1 MAQQRQQQSKFG
13 WTAFPHVNARAARF
27 IEQPWEEML
36 SALEQTNGYAVKSE
50 CPLLKLARFGQKK
63 TDKGS
68 LRSNENIE
76 ELFGVEGDYDAG
88 EMSLEEAA
96 ARLRSARVKCA
107 LYASPSWTQ
116 ERPKWRLLAP
126 LSVPVAGEGA
136 LAART
141 LFLSR
146 INGVLGGVLAGES
159 FTASQAFYFGYVQGG
174 HSHPFVRVEGDYVD
188 LRNDLNGGAIG
199 KSPKP
204 HSGLSGSGSSGG
216 GGGDAAEPNSRG
228 EWAFQERCTQLKRRL
243 VDGDGR
249 RDMFK
254 RYIGE
259 RARAGVA
266 VEGIMEE
273 VRGLAERY
281 VDRAHPVDLRNLEQ
295 IARDFVAG
303 EAGVVRGDASDPIAL
318 SFDRWGVGAAQLKDA
333 TPGEAEVHPY
343 NRYDPDLEGAPQA
356 IEYLLDGIIE
366 AGVVMLAG
374 STGAGKTTQLVP
386 LMFRV
391 AHLCAAEDPLRP
403 LLQRKIIYVSED
415 CRQVKRIVSSMR
427 LAGELEGCAPGT
439 VNERFKLVEAARI
452 TPRYI
457 VQAVDDYKN
466 FYTQNIN
473 PETGV
478 VFNAAPV
485 VVFDTANASFSLE
498 NESDNAEVGAAMA
511 TLKQKFAGL
520 PIIIVGH
527 LAKVLKRAEISDLS
541 ARGAGAWEA
550 DANQVL
556 YLTREEDNTRWLEVK
571 QAKHRFVERAEGIVF
586 GCSSNGRKVLDQLG
600 NWVYETVLHGVPRPS
615 AEGGLQA
622 IKQAKEE
629 EKQAIDEQSVGML
642 LTNVRKKLV
651 KMLSGL
657 GADDYLT
664 KNELCDW
671 IKANDTYLRTKAAQ
685 LAAVDR
691 WIREGHVEYTK
702 DIKKR
707 HIQHQGG
714 CRSARAKS

>member
-1 MAQQRQQQSKFG
+1 MAQQKENRFG
-13 WTAFPHVNARAARF
+13 WTAFPHVSAKAAKF
-27 IEQPWEEML
+27 IAQPWEEML
-36 SALEQTNGYAVKSE
+36 DALEKTNGYAVKGE
-50 CPLLKLARFGQKK
+50 CPLLKLARFGEKK

-96 ARLRSARVKCA
+96 ERLRSAGVKCA
-107 LYASPSWTQ
+107 LYASPSWSA
-116 ERPKWRLLAP
+116 EKPKWRVLAP
-126 LSVPVAGEGA
+126 LSESVVGGEVLA
-136 LAART
+136 LRT

-146 INGVLGGVLAGES
+146 VNGVLGGVLAGES
-159 FTASQAFYFGYVQGG
+159 FTASQAFYFGYVDGG
-174 HSHPFVRVEGDYVD
+174 HSHPFIRVGGDYVD
-188 LRNDLNGGAIG
+188 SRADLNDGAIG
-199 KSPKP
+199 RKAKA
-204 HSGLSGSGSSGG
+204 LTSGSHAS
-216 GGGDAAEPNSRG
+216 AEPHSRG

-259 RARAGVA
+259 RARAGLEVGR
-266 VEGIMEE
+266 VMEE
-273 VRGLAERY
+273 VRGLADKY
-281 VDRAHPVDLRNLEQ
+281 VDRAHPVDFKNLEQ

-303 EAGVVRGDASDPIAL
+303 EAGVVRGDANDTIAR
-318 SFDRWGVGAAQLKDA
+318 SFDRQGTVAEALE
-333 TPGEAEVHPY
+333 TPEVHPY
-343 NRYDPDLEGAPQA
+343 NRYDPDVEGAPQA
-356 IEYLLDGIIE
+356 IEYLVDGVIE

-374 STGAGKTTQLVP
+374 ATGAGKTTQLVP

-391 AHLCAAEDPLRP
+391 AHLCAADDPLKP

-415 CRQVKRIVSSMR
+415 PRQVKRIISSMR
-427 LAGELEGCAPGT
+427 LAGELGSAAPQE

-466 FYTQNIN
+466 FYTQNFSS
-473 PETGV
+473 ETGV

-485 VVFDTANASFSLE
+485 LVFDTANASFSLE

-527 LAKVLKRAEISDLS
+527 LAKALKRAEIADLS

-556 YLTREEDNTRWLEVK
+556 YLTREDDNTRWLEVK
-571 QAKHRFVERAEGIVF
+571 QAKHRFVEKAEGIMF

-600 NWVYETVLHGVPRPS
+600 NWVYETVLHGVPRVLGD
-615 AEGGLQA
+615 GGLEA

-629 EKQAIDEQSVGML
+629 EKQAIDEQSIGML
-642 LTNVRKKLV
+642 LNNARKKVIRHLES
-651 KMLSGL
+651 LSEGE
-657 GADDYLT
+657 YMT

-671 IKANDTYLRTKAAQ
+671 IKANDSYLKTKSTQ
-685 LAAVDR
+685 LAAVDK
-691 WIREGHVEYTK
+691 WIKDGHIDYVK
-702 DIKKR
+702 NIKKR

-714 CRSARAKS
+714 CVARSPKN